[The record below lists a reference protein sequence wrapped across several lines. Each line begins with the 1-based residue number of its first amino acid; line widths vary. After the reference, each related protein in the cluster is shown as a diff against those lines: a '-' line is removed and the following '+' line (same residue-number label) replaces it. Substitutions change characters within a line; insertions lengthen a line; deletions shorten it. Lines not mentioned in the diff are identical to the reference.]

1 MQKCIYINLHNE
13 KNTKQ
18 SEENMNNIEKYNE
31 IMARY
36 EKGEFGNNHL
46 ALKQILI
53 LANEENLLEQ
63 MSLKEIDYLIEH
75 KNGLTKLMFLE
86 IKKQKISKLKQ
97 NYSRT
102 LKE

>member
-1 MQKCIYINLHNE
+1 
-13 KNTKQ
+13 
-18 SEENMNNIEKYNE
+18 MNNIEKYNE

-46 ALKQILI
+46 SLKQILAC
-53 LANEENLLEQ
+53 ANEENLLEQ
-63 MSLKEIDYLIEH
+63 MSLEEIDYLIEH
-75 KNGLTKLMFLE
+75 NKGLTKFMFLE
-86 IKKQKISKLKQ
+86 IKKQKLSNLEQ